1 MIRINLAKR
10 KTASLAA
17 EQGSA
22 GGGLLSRLRASLRGG
37 RSGGGG
43 SLAEWPI
50 RSLVIALVAVYGSQ
64 FFFENEKASALAEL
78 DAQVEKLRQAQQEL
92 QSKLAQRAVLEER
105 LKEFAANES
114 LVKTKLDTITQL
126 MEGRQA
132 GVLAL
137 RSLSSSIP
145 AEVWLQSL
153 SLTETA
159 FEASGQSLDYSQVS
173 DFMKRLGETD
183 LLTDIN
189 LDGSSQANDDKGQK
203 VASFKLTAKRK

>member
-50 RSLVIALVAVYGSQ
+50 RSLLIALVAVYGSQ